1 MTYAKQVGYG
11 AILGAA
17 VMFGSSAHAVMG
29 SGGTIVITGAL
40 VAPSY
45 SISMQ
50 SAAHSSAFATQT
62 VAARKDADATTVTFT
77 ALPGGLPSADVTVTT
92 KGERFIDGN
101 SRRITRNKNGA
112 YHIGATGGVLS
123 IPAQAANGATIV
135 TSYQ

>member
-11 AILGAA
+11 AIFCAA
-17 VMFGSSAHAVMG
+17 MTFGSSAHAVMG

-50 SAAHSSAFATQT
+50 SATHSSAFATQT
-62 VAARKDADATTVTFT
+62 VSARKEADATTVTFT

-92 KGERFIDGN
+92 TGERFIDGN
-101 SRRITRNKNGA
+101 SRRVTRNKSGA

-123 IPAQAANGATIV
+123 IPAQAAKDITIV
-135 TSYQ
+135 THYQ